1 MPPNDNNTP
10 KEWLMDSAA
19 MGRLVLPAFE
29 VIPKKLPQCVCAML
43 CTPEGFN
50 LCSIGVTPDQ
60 LGKVAALASS
70 LISLGEATV
79 NAVNNTP
86 GGELDVLTLQAGELT
101 TVGIKVPHVSGYLLL
116 MVSARSTPLG
126 AILTVARSTAQ
137 RVQELLPTAT
147 S

>member
-1 MPPNDNNTP
+1 
-10 KEWLMDSAA
+10 MDSAA

-60 LGKVAALASS
+60 LGKVAALTSS

-86 GGELDVLTLQAGELT
+86 GSQLDVLTLQSGELS
-101 TVGIKVPHVSGYLLL
+101 TVGIKVPHAGGHLLL
-116 MVSARSTPLG
+116 LLSAKAAPLG
-126 AILTVARSTAQ
+126 VMLTVARAAAQ
-137 RVQELLPTAT
+137 QVRELLPG
-147 S
+147 SVPG